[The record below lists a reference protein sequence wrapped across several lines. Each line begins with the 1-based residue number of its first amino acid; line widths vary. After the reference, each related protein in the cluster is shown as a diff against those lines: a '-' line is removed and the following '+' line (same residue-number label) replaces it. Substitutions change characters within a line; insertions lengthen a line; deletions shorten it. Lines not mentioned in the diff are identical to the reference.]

1 MPSAA
6 TQRDLEIST
15 LSQAR
20 KRRQVPY
27 GITCMWSPQYDPNA
41 PAYTTE
47 TESWTQRTELRL
59 PRGRA
64 GGGLDV
70 EGGIRRRKLLYTRW
84 INNKVL
90 LHSTQNYIQYPGMN
104 HNRKECK
111 NVCVCIY
118 IYMNK
123 CLLSPLLKNL
133 C

>member
-47 TESWTQRTELRL
+47 TESWTENRLRV
-59 PRGRA
+59 PE
-64 GGGLDV
+64 GGGWGK
-70 EGGIRRRKLLYTRW
+70 GGMG
-84 INNKVL
+84 N
-90 LHSTQNYIQYPGMN
+90 GG
-104 HNRKECK
+104 
-111 NVCVCIY
+111 
-118 IYMNK
+118 
-123 CLLSPLLKNL
+123 
-133 C
+133 